1 MDLFDSLDKI
11 IPILVFFFW
20 VIVSIFAQSQRK
32 KKKQEQRVPG
42 SSGTSFEYR
51 KPEKS
56 SQPKPTFEDLKKKLE
71 TIFRESLPGIPEPE
85 QTKEEMR
92 YEDTSTVSQE
102 RIDQPRPEGSISSE
116 ESVSQQ
122 PRFEKKKWYG
132 VEPELIYDAD
142 DSPGKTAF
150 TLDLSI
156 EKIREG
162 IILSEILAPPVSLR
176 DNVC

>member
-20 VIVSIFAQSQRK
+20 VIVSIFAQNQRK
-32 KKKQEQRVPG
+32 KKKQEQHAPG
-42 SSGTSFEYR
+42 SSGTGFEQR
-51 KPEKS
+51 KTEKS

-71 TIFRESLPGIPEPE
+71 TIFSESLPGIPEPE

-92 YEDTSTVSQE
+92 YEDTSTASQE
-102 RIDQPRPEGSISSE
+102 RVDQPQSEVSISSE

-132 VEPELIYDAD
+132 VEPGSIYDAD
-142 DSPGKTAF
+142 VSPGPTVF
-150 TLDLSI
+150 MLDLSI